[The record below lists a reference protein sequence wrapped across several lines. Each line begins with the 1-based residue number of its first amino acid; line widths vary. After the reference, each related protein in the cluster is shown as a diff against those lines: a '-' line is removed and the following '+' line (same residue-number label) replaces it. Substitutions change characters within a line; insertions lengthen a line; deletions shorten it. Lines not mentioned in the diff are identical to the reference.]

1 MQFGDKYIEGLQL
14 FRYTLFLKLGGRYM
28 DCYVS
33 IIGISGIY
41 PYTHYIVLSTLQ
53 VIPEGRS
60 VP

>member
-14 FRYTLFLKLGGRYM
+14 FRYTLFLKLGDRYM